1 MKTWDDV
8 KTLVPYVVIGL
19 VLELVMTKMCN
30 LLALEDKTARN
41 LGIMLS
47 THVTKT
53 IKSRTQRNYCDKVT
67 NGKHKQ
73 SPPFQEISLKSDE
86 SM

>member
-1 MKTWDDV
+1 MFCQDRGR
-8 KTLVPYVVIGL
+8 LFL
-19 VLELVMTKMCN
+19 
-30 LLALEDKTARN
+30 R
-41 LGIMLS
+41 LGVMLS
-47 THVTKT
+47 MHITKT
-53 IKSRTQRNYCDKVT
+53 VKSRTQRNYCDKVT

>member
-1 MKTWDDV
+1 MFFEDDGR
-8 KTLVPYVVIGL
+8 LFL
-19 VLELVMTKMCN
+19 C
-30 LLALEDKTARN
+30 

-73 SPPFQEISLKSDE
+73 SPPFQEISLKSNE